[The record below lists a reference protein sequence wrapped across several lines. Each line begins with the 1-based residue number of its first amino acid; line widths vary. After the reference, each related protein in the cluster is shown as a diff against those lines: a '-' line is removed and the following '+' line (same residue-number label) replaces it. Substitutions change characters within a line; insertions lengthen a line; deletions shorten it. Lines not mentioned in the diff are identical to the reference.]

1 MGRII
6 AQAFDKVGKNGS
18 TVVGESQTLV
28 NEIEFTEGLTIN
40 RGSISPYLVEDD
52 ERQIAE
58 MMSPRV
64 LVTDAKIENVNEV
77 VTLLEQLVKSKEPI
91 FIVAEDGAG
100 EALSALVVNKMR
112 GVLDV
117 VAIKAPGFGQSR
129 KEYLQDVAIA
139 TGATF
144 VAEEVRITL
153 DSVTLDMLGTAER
166 TKQSWR
172 SS

>member
-1 MGRII
+1 
-6 AQAFDKVGKNGS
+6 
-18 TVVGESQTLV
+18 
-28 NEIEFTEGLTIN
+28 
-40 RGSISPYLVEDD
+40 
-52 ERQIAE
+52 
-58 MMSPRV
+58 MSPRV